1 MTFFKAAT
9 PIVKDTVII
18 TDANGFE
25 VTRFTAC
32 WHRPTKAV
40 RKALLNKRLD
50 VLRRLEKLQQSES
63 DDEGKQVELDAL
75 GAETDGQIIAHLRD
89 WEGLLDAND
98 DHVEFSQDALKK
110 ALEWAEYA
118 QPLIESLMRVASG
131 NAVELAQVKNSVAP
145 VGTGVTEPSAEVVI

>member
-1 MTFFKAAT
+1 M
-9 PIVKDTVII
+9 
-18 TDANGFE
+18 
-25 VTRFTAC
+25 
-32 WHRPTKAV
+32 
-40 RKALLNKRLD
+40 
-50 VLRRLEKLQQSES
+50 LRRLEKLQQSES

-75 GAETDGQIIAHLRD
+75 GEEMDGQIIAHLRD

-131 NAVELAQVKNSVAP
+131 NAVELAQVKNSVTP
-145 VGTGVTEPSAEVVI
+145 VGTGVIEPSAEAAI

>member
-9 PIVKDTVII
+9 PIIKDTVII
-18 TDANGFE
+18 TDAHGFE

-32 WHRPTKAV
+32 WDRPTKAV

-50 VLRRLEKLQQSES
+50 VLRRLEKLQQS
-63 DDEGKQVELDAL
+63 DDIEGKQAELDML
-75 GAETDGQIIAHLRD
+75 GEETDGQIIAHLRD

-98 DHVEFSQDALKK
+98 DYVEFSADALKK
-110 ALEWAEYA
+110 ALAWAEYA
-118 QPLIESLMRVASG
+118 QPLIDSLMRVASG
-131 NAVELAQVKNSVAP
+131 NAVELAQVKNSVTP